1 MSSIPSNISRVTTL
15 MSSRLFL
22 TNLTRT
28 NLSMLGLQTR
38 MATGRSVNRPS
49 DDPVRASAIEVLNGR
64 LEQGQQRLRNLSA
77 AETSLNLLDAAV
89 GEASDLV
96 LQAKSIAASQ
106 IGATSDAE
114 TRRQEAVV
122 IDSLI
127 RQLYDLT
134 NREHNGLYLFGGS
147 TATRR
152 PVSELAGGF
161 RYTGRGSGL
170 LTDLGAAGDIPVTLG
185 AGSALGEVSARLRS
199 AVDLN
204 PGLTPQTRLSDLRGA
219 RGLGVAP
226 SVVEFSFDGGPV
238 GAVDLSGADTVQDVV
253 DALTSAIRAYEAEHN
268 VAALGPAGV
277 YLAGGSIGFDLP
289 VGGGELTFAD
299 VGSGS
304 GARDLGLTGPLTGMS
319 PLSADLDPKVTGLTE
334 LSSIG
339 SLTLP
344 LGEVQMRLS
353 TATGSTVRR
362 VDLSSARTIGDV
374 INLIESGAPGVR
386 ARVNDAGT
394 GIDVMNEVAGP
405 TLSIEE
411 VPGNN
416 QTAGQL
422 GIRSYSPQTRIA
434 DFNGGRGVRI
444 VEGATDPQTG
454 LPDPARDVDF
464 TVTLGDGSSFT
475 VDLRAQDLAT
485 VQTVIDRINEEAA
498 AAVAAGTIP
507 AGAFQAGLSA
517 DANGIAFYDLQGLGP
532 IAVAKA
538 NNSPAAGDLGLL
550 DGAYDAGSA
559 TFTAQDRAGIRVES
573 VFTALIDLRDALL
586 ANDSAGITLAGEA
599 LEVHVDRIA
608 STRALVGVHANRVVR
623 AVERQEDQS
632 LLDEKIRSELRDL
645 DYTEAAIRLSMLQ
658 TQLQAGMMAT
668 AQSQS
673 RSLLDF
679 LG

>member
-28 NLSMLGLQTR
+28 NLALLGLQTE
-38 MATGRSVNRPS
+38 MATGRSVNRVS
-49 DDPVRASAIEVLNGR
+49 DDPVRASAIAVLEGR

-77 AETSLNLLDAAV
+77 AETSLNLIDAAI

-96 LQAKSIAASQ
+96 LQAKSIASSQ
-106 IGATSDAE
+106 IGAASDAQ

-147 TATRR
+147 PPTRR
-152 PVSELAGGF
+152 PVSELAGGY

-185 AGSALGEVSARLRS
+185 AGHALGEVSARLRS
-199 AVDLN
+199 TVDLN
-204 PGLTPQTRLSDLRGA
+204 PALTPQTRLADLRGA

-226 SVVEFSFDGGPV
+226 SVVEFSFDGGPTA
-238 GAVDLSGADTVQDVV
+238 AVDLSGADTVQDVMN
-253 DALTSAIRAYEAEHN
+253 LLESAIRAYEAEHH
-268 VAALGPAGV
+268 VAVLGPAGV
-277 YLAGGSIGFDLP
+277 YIAGGSIGFDLA
-289 VGGGELTFAD
+289 VGGGTLTFTD

-304 GARDLGLTGPLTGMS
+304 GARDLGLTEPLTGIN
-319 PLSADLDPKVTGLTE
+319 PVSADLDPRVTMLTE
-334 LSSIG
+334 LSSIA

-344 LGEVQMRLS
+344 LGEVRFRFS
-353 TATGSTVRR
+353 TAPGSTVRQ

-416 QTAGQL
+416 ATAGRL
-422 GIRSYSPQTRIA
+422 GIRSYSLQTRIA

-444 VEGATDPQTG
+444 VDGATDPQTG
-454 LPDPARDVDF
+454 LPDPERNVDF

-475 VDLRAQDLAT
+475 VDLRPQDLAT

-498 AAVAAGTIP
+498 AAEAEGIIP
-507 AGAFQAGLSA
+507 PGSFQAGLSA
-517 DANGIAFYDLQGLGP
+517 EANGIAFYDLLGLGP
-532 IAVAKA
+532 ITVAKA
-538 NNSPAAGDLGLL
+538 NNSAAAADLGLL
-550 DGAYDAGSA
+550 DGSYDAGSA

-573 VFTALIDLRDALL
+573 VFTALMDLRDALL
-586 ANDSAGITLAGEA
+586 ANDSDGITLAGEA
-599 LEVHVDRIA
+599 LEVHVDRLA
-608 STRALVGVHANRVVR
+608 SARALVGVHANRVVR
-623 AVERQEDQS
+623 ATERQEDLS

-645 DYTEAAIRLSMLQ
+645 DYTEAAIRLSMLM
-658 TQLQAGMMAT
+658 TQLQAGMAAT
-668 AQSQS
+668 AQTQS